1 MVSGVVGIVRFSFI
15 LFQKIY
21 IEPVIMIFFIDLLLE
36 KKKHHT
42 ILAINACI
50 IYFTI

>member
-21 IEPVIMIFFIDLLLE
+21 IEPVIRIFLIDLLLE
-36 KKKHHT
+36 KKT
-42 ILAINACI
+42 PYN
-50 IYFTI
+50 TGS